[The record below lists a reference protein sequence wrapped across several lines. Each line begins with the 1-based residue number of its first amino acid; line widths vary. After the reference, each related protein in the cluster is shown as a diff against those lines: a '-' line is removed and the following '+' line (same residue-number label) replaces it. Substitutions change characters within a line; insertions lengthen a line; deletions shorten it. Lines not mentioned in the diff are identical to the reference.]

1 MLKRFF
7 LLIAG
12 VLILAGCGAKA
23 RVDIYM
29 EPVKGG
35 DEYALDL
42 KTGAI
47 TLEKEDVSITVKA
60 LNAVDLLEVTSD
72 PDINPYIDVSFWG
85 NVEPLFTVFDVNIK
99 NRRGSRVLVD
109 STTLLIDKD
118 GEQYASLPYDFF
130 KDVFSARNQVEV
142 VQHYPY
148 YHRRYYYPYGYPY
161 YYYPRY
167 YPYRV
172 RRYSGDDA
180 RHQRMVARET
190 LFDGGKL
197 YKGAKRGG
205 LLVFEKLDESATE
218 MRLIIPEVII
228 YDGKKKRKVN
238 FEFDFRQRVAV
249 EEK

>member
-1 MLKRFF
+1 MLKRVF

-29 EPVKGG
+29 EPVKSG
-35 DEYALDL
+35 DDYALSP

-47 TLEKEDVSITVKA
+47 TLEKEGIIVTVKA
-60 LNAVDLLEVTSD
+60 LSAVDLLEVTEDS
-72 PDINPYIDVSFWG
+72 DINPYIDVSFWG
-85 NVEPLFTVFDVNIK
+85 NVKPLFTVFDVNVK
-99 NRRGSRVLVD
+99 NKRGSRVLVD

-142 VQHYPY
+142 VHHYPHYRRRYYRYDYPY
-148 YHRRYYYPYGYPY
+148 YQ
-161 YYYPRY
+161 RY

-172 RRYSGDDA
+172 RRYSDDDA
-180 RHQRMVARET
+180 RHRRMVARET

-205 LLVFEKLDESATE
+205 LLVFEKLDESVTE
-218 MRLIIPEVII
+218 MRLIIPEVVI

-238 FEFDFRQRVAV
+238 FEFDFRQKVAV
-249 EEK
+249 KEK